1 MIKTVSSVLIM
12 MRVLEKT
19 TCEVYPKF
27 SLINSASKR
36 RIALRKKTIFILP
49 AVILM
54 FFVSC
59 NSTDNSY
66 YPLKE
71 NLEWNYLVS
80 NNSSIIGEEGSL
92 KMTVTN
98 MPKRE
103 MNGKTVTPQKVTV
116 NGIILFNF
124 YVEDQS
130 GIYSIAQQ
138 TFNSPEPVITKPDY
152 LLHFP
157 IEIGSTY
164 EEKGKTQALTTNIPI
179 KVLFKVESN
188 KETVTVPAGT
198 FENCLKIRGV
208 GDSIQN
214 HGILGKAKIH
224 AEYLF
229 WYAPGIGL
237 IKAVITEKSNHL
249 MSGGG
254 SLTTQLESFKK

>member
-1 MIKTVSSVLIM
+1 MKKRIIFLI
-12 MRVLEKT
+12 
-19 TCEVYPKF
+19 
-27 SLINSASKR
+27 
-36 RIALRKKTIFILP
+36 P

-59 NSTDNSY
+59 NSTDNPY

-80 NNSSIIGEEGSL
+80 RNYFGEEVSW

-103 MNGKTVTPQKVTV
+103 LNGKTVTPQKVTV

-224 AEYLF
+224 AEYLV

>member
-80 NNSSIIGEEGSL
+80 KNFFGKVASRE
-92 KMTVTN
+92 MTVTN

-103 MNGKTVTPQKVTV
+103 LNGKTVTPQKGTV
-116 NGIILFNF
+116 NGNIFFYF

-254 SLTTQLESFKK
+254 SLTAQLESFKK

>member
-80 NNSSIIGEEGSL
+80 KNFFGNVASRE
-92 KMTVTN
+92 MTVTN

-103 MNGKTVTPQKVTV
+103 LNGKTVTPQKGTV
-116 NGIILFNF
+116 NGNIFFYF

-130 GIYSIAQQ
+130 GIYSIARQPP
-138 TFNSPEPVITKPDY
+138 NSSEPVITNPNY

-164 EEKGKTQALTTNIPI
+164 EENTKTQALTTNIPI

-214 HGILGKAKIH
+214 HGILGNAKIH
-224 AEYLF
+224 AEYLS
-229 WYAPGIGL
+229 WYAPGIGQ
-237 IKAVITEKSNHL
+237 IKTVTKEQSE
-249 MSGGG
+249 SGLEMGW
-254 SLTTQLESFKK
+254 TVQLKSFKK

>member
-80 NNSSIIGEEGSL
+80 KNFFGKVASRE
-92 KMTVTN
+92 MTVTN

-103 MNGKTVTPQKVTV
+103 LNGKTVTPQKFTV
-116 NGIILFNF
+116 NEKISFTF
-124 YVEDQS
+124 YAEDQS
-130 GIYSIAQQ
+130 GIYSIAEQ
-138 TFNSPEPVITKPDY
+138 TTNSPEPVITKPDY

-164 EEKGKTQALTTNIPI
+164 EENTETQLLSTKIPI
-179 KVLFKVESN
+179 KMLCKVESN

-198 FENCLKIRGV
+198 FKNCLKLRAI

-224 AEYLF
+224 AECLV
-229 WYAPGIGL
+229 WYAPGIGR
-237 IKAVITEKSNHL
+237 IKVVIKETSNHL

-254 SLTTQLESFKK
+254 GVFTIQLESFKK